1 MDNETW
7 LIELGD
13 EIIDKKSEF
22 GIEELTDYE
31 KAIYCLWVVDYSI
44 RNSGTLDAVE
54 DLYPE
59 ALVEFE
65 SLAAKHKWLPQLSF
79 TEIVSNQELYYQN
92 YEALCN
98 GLRSVQSNT

>member
-7 LIELGD
+7 LIEFGD
-13 EIIDKKSEF
+13 KIIEKKSEV
-22 GIEELTDYE
+22 GIEVLTDYE

-54 DLYPE
+54 DLYPR

-65 SLAAKHKWLPQLSF
+65 SFSAKHKWLPKLSLM
-79 TEIVSNQELYYQN
+79 EIVSSQESYYQN
-92 YEALCN
+92 YDVLCN
-98 GLRSVQSNT
+98 GLRSVQSST